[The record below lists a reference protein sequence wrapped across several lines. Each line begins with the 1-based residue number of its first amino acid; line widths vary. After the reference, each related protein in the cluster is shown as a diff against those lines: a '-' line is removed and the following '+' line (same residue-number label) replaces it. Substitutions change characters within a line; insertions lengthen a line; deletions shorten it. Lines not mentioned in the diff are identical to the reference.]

1 MNRSTNSSSAPGVT
15 VAALLA
21 SAVLGSPGMAQ
32 EAETAAHFGFDG
44 LDVIPVG
51 PNAGGLLADDVDGDG
66 LTDLVIANNH
76 KSRIEI
82 LRQRPNASPEDI
94 VAPARVN
101 ELPEHWRF
109 ERIEIPMSI
118 EVIGVDTADV
128 DGDGL
133 VDVIAAGRPDAIQI
147 IRQTSPGTFEP
158 LRRHRVKGLSP
169 TRDGLIVA
177 DVAETDGPLE
187 LVGLVE
193 GRIRIWPLGTDGRLG
208 VPTELA
214 SGDDRLIALLV
225 EDYDG
230 DGLLDIAGIV
240 GDSEAPIRLWLAS
253 REDGRKTFGS
263 ELRFEAPPLVEAA
276 PIRMNGGDAAML
288 AVVERPTRRVVI
300 HGFRKD
306 GADDGEPSFEVHG
319 LTDPGQR
326 DRDLAIADLD
336 GDGLPEVL
344 ATDRERNAI
353 AAWWQTAGRG
363 LGGSRTSPT
372 FAQPDSIEAGD
383 PDGDGVADVFV
394 LSEEE
399 GVVGRASVKDGE
411 IGFPEPLSLP
421 AGHEPVTMRLVR
433 TADGPALAVVAKN
446 DKSFA
451 LDLISLPG
459 TEVTTVDLGRATRG
473 PDAILDLDA
482 DQDGRPDLLLFTEDR
497 PMTLVRSTADGFE
510 VLDKDKMPQ
519 FGLVSAAG
527 ALNTGRFDVDGDGQD
542 ELLVADR
549 NYVRALRF
557 DPESGWRVVS
567 QMNADGASKLVSV
580 AVLGDRIVAADREGR
595 RLLVFESSGS
605 GWNVSDDLPIRGLV
619 PESIE
624 QGPFHGVTG
633 EDDLLLVGRDA
644 FAVVRLEGSRPR
656 LVETTSWRPNDKR
669 TVPHELGVGDV
680 NGDGHL
686 DVVALDA
693 GRQAAIVMSLSDR
706 GRLVPMTD
714 FTVFET
720 KIFSGGEPR
729 EYEPREVVIADVTGD
744 GADDLVMVAHDRI
757 LVMPQSVLDGDS

>member
-1 MNRSTNSSSAPGVT
+1 MGTLL
-15 VAALLA
+15 VA
-21 SAVLGSPGMAQ
+21 SPTIAQ
-32 EAETAAHFGFDG
+32 DAETAAHFGFDG

-51 PNAGGLLADDVDGDG
+51 PNAGALLAADVDGDG

-82 LRQRPNASPEDI
+82 LRQRPNASPEDV

-118 EVIGVDTADV
+118 EIAGIDVADV

-133 VDVIAAGRPDAIQI
+133 ADLIAAGRPDTIQI
-147 IRQTSPGTFEP
+147 IRQTASGTFESM
-158 LRRHRVKGLSP
+158 RRHRVKGLSP
-169 TRDGLIVA
+169 TRDGLVVA

-187 LVGLVE
+187 LIGLVE
-193 GRIRIWPLGTDGRLG
+193 GRLRIWPLGTDGRLG
-208 VPTELA
+208 VPIELA
-214 SGDDRLIALLV
+214 SGDDRIIAVLV

-230 DGLLDIAGIV
+230 DGLDDIAGIV
-240 GDSEAPIRLWLAS
+240 GDSEAPIRIWLAS
-253 REDGRKTFGS
+253 REDGRKTFGP

-276 PIRMNGGDAAML
+276 AVRMAGADAAGI
-288 AVVERPTRRVVI
+288 AVIERPTRRVVM
-300 HGFRKD
+300 HAFRAD

-336 GDGLPEVL
+336 GDGLLEIL

-353 AAWWQTAGRG
+353 ATWWQTRGRG

-399 GVVGRASVKDGE
+399 GVVGRATVEDGA
-411 IGFPEPLSLP
+411 IGFPEPLPLP

-451 LDLISLPG
+451 LDLLSLPG
-459 TEVTTVDLGRATRG
+459 NETTTVDLGRSTRG

-497 PMTLVRSTADGFE
+497 PMTLVRSTADGFV
-510 VLDKDKMPQ
+510 VLDKDRMPQ

-527 ALNTGRFDVDGDGQD
+527 ALNTGRFDIDGDGRD

-557 DPESGWRVVS
+557 DPDSGWRVVA

-595 RLLVFESSGS
+595 RLLVFEQAGS
-605 GWNVSDDLPIRGLV
+605 GWMVAEDLPVRGLV

-624 QGPFHGVTG
+624 QGPFHGVAG

-644 FAVVRLEGSRPR
+644 FAVVRLEGDRPR

-669 TVPHELGVGDV
+669 TVPHELGIGDV
-680 NGDGHL
+680 NGDDHL

-693 GRQAAIVMSLSDR
+693 GRQAAIIMSLSDR

-729 EYEPREVVIADVTGD
+729 EYEPREVIVADVTGD
-744 GADDLVMVAHDRI
+744 GAADLVMVAHDRI
-757 LVMPQSVLDGDS
+757 LVMPQSVLDADS